1 MLLMRA
7 LLMLYEFIC
16 AKLCIIT
23 FVNGMKCVS
32 YKVETTYGSAVAQG
46 TLTVLS
52 VP

>member
-1 MLLMRA
+1 MCA
-7 LLMLYEFIC
+7 LLMLYDFLC

-23 FVNGMKCVS
+23 FINGIKCFS